1 LKMRWRLC
9 GPVAELAARSTA
21 ADKLQAGWDI

>member
-1 LKMRWRLC
+1 MKVRWRLC

-21 ADKLQAGWDI
+21 TDKPHADWDI